1 MSLDTALTVCELAL
15 NLYLQL
21 EHSDKPLPKLDVV
34 GLLSKAAAP
43 PPLSFDPSFKP
54 ISTDVL
60 SIRGRAASPVAAQ
73 PHVFYDTELR
83 AIVYRSKD
91 LSLGLASTTIWTWR
105 GKNAKVGEDEGW
117 KIRDLESRFGT
128 KAIPCA
134 QGLEP
139 LELIS
144 LLGGVIA
151 VRQGSSTLWSS
162 ENTAMHC
169 VRSASHGSNV
179 TIKEIDLVSIYFP
192 NTPKTIKDLMAVFA

>member
-1 MSLDTALTVCELAL
+1 MTLFLVHKSVPSP
-15 NLYLQL
+15 YPQL
-21 EHSDKPLPKLDVV
+21 EHSDKRLPKLDVV
-34 GLLSKAAAP
+34 GLLSNAASP
-43 PPLSFDPSFKP
+43 PPLSFNPSFKP

-60 SIRGRAASPVAAQ
+60 SIRGRAASPITTQ

-91 LSLGLASTTIWTWR
+91 MSSGLASTTIWTWR
-105 GKNAKVGEDEGW
+105 GKNAKVGDDEGW

-128 KAIPCA
+128 KVIPCV

-151 VRQGSSTLWSS
+151 IRQGSPTHWSP

-179 TIKEIDLVSIYFP
+179 TINEINLVSIHHL
-192 NTPKTIKDLMAVFA
+192 TILKTIKSDSCCLFA